1 MHKIS
6 PWEKREII
14 VKNKIQFTNNI
25 LSSKKRGVINLSG
38 TETSIVVPEEGIHT
52 LVTRAF
58 YVKTMLLFHKMTTV
72 KLAKNLLQLLLR
84 FGWVIRWTQGASYA
98 TAEEVKFDNSWAMDY
113 KKTGKHPKM
122 DNKDSF

>member
-1 MHKIS
+1 M
-6 PWEKREII
+6 PC
-14 VKNKIQFTNNI
+14 
-25 LSSKKRGVINLSG
+25 KKRGVINLSG

-58 YVKTMLLFHKMTTV
+58 YVKPMLLFHKMTTV

-98 TAEEVKFDNSWAMDY
+98 AAEEVKFDNSWTMDH
-113 KKTGKHPKM
+113 KKTRKHPKM